1 MSQHPDHPPSS
12 LPGEIAAV
20 VGEML
25 ATIGDQMH
33 VVARLAM
40 LTRDLA
46 ESTALQSAD
55 PALRQQITELSDR
68 LAPAARSGGAR
79 IGLAE
84 EQARRRHAV
93 LDLYASTDLSN
104 YAIAHQAGVDEST
117 PAKILRKAR
126 AAGDRRAAQGDL
138 RRQQPQ
144 ADQAALS
151 PAYPQAPHDGLPEN
165 GGNASPEWPVE
176 SGASGICPAEGEEVV
191 PAPAVEEEAATT
203 VDPAPAPELDIVG
216 IDLGS
221 TADRIGVYPPQAR
234 PSAIDALRAANKR
247 ILRQPTE
254 MELADE
260 LDDEPQPRR
269 PEPEARR
276 GPAGLAQRVAAR
288 VERPQEPVKPV
299 TKAIPLTEAEV
310 GMPILHVD
318 RKAKTVIGPLGTWGG
333 CTDIVLSVMDRLA
346 DGNLYGQPVLQKLA
360 GFNRPETFSTV
371 LKRWKEELQAI
382 GVEMYSRPA
391 GVRLQRQEIV

>member
-1 MSQHPDHPPSS
+1 MSQHPNASPSP
-12 LPGEIAAV
+12 LAGELAAV
-20 VGEML
+20 IAEVVT
-25 ATIGDQMH
+25 AQANAMH
-33 VVARLAM
+33 AVARLAQ
-40 LTRDLA
+40 LTRDLV
-46 ESTALQSAD
+46 EGTALRSSDAALFQEIAD
-55 PALRQQITELSDR
+55 LTAGT
-68 LAPAARSGGAR
+68 APRAAHRT
-79 IGLAE
+79 LAE
-84 EQARRRHAV
+84 EQAQRREMV
-93 LDLYASTDLSN
+93 LDLYATTDLSA
-104 YAIAHQAGVDEST
+104 YAIARRAGVDGST

-126 AAGDRRAAQGDL
+126 AAGDRRAAEGDL
-138 RRQQPQ
+138 RRQPA
-144 ADQAALS
+144 ADQAAPS
-151 PAYPQAPHDGLPEN
+151 PAFPSTPHDGLPEN

-191 PAPAVEEEAATT
+191 PAPDVGEAVAPA
-203 VDPAPAPELDIVG
+203 VDPTPAPEPDIVG

-247 ILRQPTE
+247 ILRQPSE

-299 TKAIPLTEAEV
+299 TKAIPLTEEEV
-310 GMPILHVD
+310 GLPILHID
-318 RKAKTVIGPLGTWGG
+318 RKAKTIVGPLGTWGG
-333 CTDIVLSVMDRLA
+333 CTDIVLTVMGRLA

-360 GFNRPETFSTV
+360 GFNRSETFNTI
-371 LKRWKEELQAI
+371 LNRWKEELQAI
-382 GVEMYSRPA
+382 GVEMYSGPA

>member
-1 MSQHPDHPPSS
+1 MSQHPNASPS
-12 LPGEIAAV
+12 PIAGEIAAV
-20 VGEML
+20 IGEFVT
-25 ATIGDQMH
+25 AQANAMH
-33 VVARLAM
+33 AVARLAM
-40 LTRDLA
+40 LTRDLVEGTAPQTSAPEVRQEIADLAQRLPPVAA
-46 ESTALQSAD
+46 EPRTN
-55 PALRQQITELSDR
+55 R
-68 LAPAARSGGAR
+68 
-79 IGLAE
+79 AE
-84 EQARRRHAV
+84 RREMI
-93 LDLYASTDLSN
+93 LDLYATTDLTGH
-104 YAIAHQAGVDEST
+104 AIARRAGVVLDT
-117 PAKILRKAR
+117 PRKIIRKAR
-126 AAGDRRAAQGDL
+126 EAGDRRAAQGDL
-138 RRQQPQ
+138 RRQPA
-144 ADQAALS
+144 ADQAAPS
-151 PAYPQAPHDGLPEN
+151 PAFPSTPHDGLPEN

-191 PAPAVEEEAATT
+191 PVPGVEEAAATA
-203 VDPAPAPELDIVG
+203 VDPAPAPESDWTKPIGIIVAS
-216 IDLGS
+216 DPAAA
-221 TADRIGVYPPQAR
+221 TATVATTPTGR
-234 PSAIDALRAANKR
+234 SAIDALRAANKR
-247 ILRQPTE
+247 ILHQPSE

-288 VERPQEPVKPV
+288 VERPQEPVKPA

-333 CTDIVLSVMDRLA
+333 CTDIVLTVMDRLA

-360 GFNRPETFSTV
+360 GFNRPETFNTV

-382 GVEMYSRPA
+382 GVEMYSGPA